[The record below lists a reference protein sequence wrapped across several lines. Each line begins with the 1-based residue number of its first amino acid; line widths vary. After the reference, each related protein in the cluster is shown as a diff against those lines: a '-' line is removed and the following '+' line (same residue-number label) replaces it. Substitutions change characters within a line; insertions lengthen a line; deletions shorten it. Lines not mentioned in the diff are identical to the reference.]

1 MSENKKGHFKLIKGG
16 TLIDGTGS
24 DPIVNANVLIEGS
37 TIKAVGKSIDIP
49 PGTETIDA
57 TGMTVMPGLIDAH
70 VHFRGT
76 IKGGLFERMT
86 NPLELGLIQSI
97 GDAKKLLAAGYTT
110 AKCCGSSNAPYLKQA
125 AVEGILTGI
134 PRIVAAGYWLSQ
146 TFGHADNPYLPVE
159 YIDVRT
165 TKHHVNSTNSLICD
179 GVDECIKATRYA
191 LRSGADFIKI
201 NTTGGF
207 SSKGDS
213 PTDIQFN
220 LDEIKAIVDT
230 AAQAGK
236 YVTAHCELSLKAAKQ
251 SIIGGVKT
259 LDHALLTDDKVIEL
273 AMEKDVVFV
282 STTVVF
288 ENAIKAGRNAGVK
301 CVESYKRMKK
311 AGAPLA
317 TGTDVGMGPDGFGT
331 NAKELEMLVKYCDY
345 SPMDAIVAATGNGA
359 RACFMS
365 DSTGT
370 IELGKYADI
379 IIVAGNPLEDITIL
393 QDNEKIAT
401 VMLEGKIEKDCL
413 KTGPG

>member
-1 MSENKKGHFKLIKGG
+1 MSEKGHFKLIKGG
-16 TLIDGTGS
+16 TLIDGTGAAPKV
-24 DPIVNANVLIEGS
+24 DADILIEGS
-37 TIKAVGKSIDIP
+37 IIKSIGKAIDVPADAEI
-49 PGTETIDA
+49 IDA

-97 GDAKKLLAAGYTT
+97 GDAKTLLAAGYTT
-110 AKCCGSSNAPYLKQA
+110 AKCCGSSNALYLKE
-125 AVEGILTGI
+125 AVTEGILTGV

-146 TFGHADNPYLPVE
+146 TFGHADNPYLPAE

-165 TKHHVNSTNSLICD
+165 TKLRSNSTNSLLCD

-191 LRSGADFIKI
+191 LRAGADFIKI
-201 NTTGGF
+201 STTGGF

-213 PTDIQFN
+213 PTDIQYN

-230 AAQAGK
+230 SAQAGK

-259 LDHALLTDDKVIEL
+259 LDHALLTDDETVAL
-273 AMEKDVVFV
+273 AIEKDVVFV

-288 ENAIKAGRNAGVK
+288 ENAIEAGRNAGVK
-301 CVESYKRMKK
+301 CVESYKRIHA
-311 AGAPLA
+311 AGAALA
-317 TGTDVGMGPDGFGT
+317 VGTDTGLGADTFGT
-331 NAKELEMLVKYCDY
+331 NAKELELLVKYCDF
-345 SPMDAIVAATGNGA
+345 SPMDAIVATPKNGA
-359 RACFMS
+359 KACFVG

-370 IELGKYADI
+370 IEPDKSADI
-379 IIVAGNPLEDITIL
+379 IIVAGNPLADITVL
-393 QDNEKIAT
+393 QDVDKIVT
-401 VMLEGKIEKDCL
+401 VMLEGKIEKHR
-413 KTGPG
+413 P